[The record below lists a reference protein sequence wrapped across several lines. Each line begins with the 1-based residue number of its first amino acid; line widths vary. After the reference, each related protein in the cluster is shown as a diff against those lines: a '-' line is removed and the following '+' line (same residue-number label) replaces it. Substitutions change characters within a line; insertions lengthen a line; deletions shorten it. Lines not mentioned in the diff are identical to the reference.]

1 MELKKLGKI
10 YKLNSNDEINNI
22 KDTETEVESSGI
34 LSHII
39 NSVFCILNCQ
49 PRSVYLRGSLID
61 KSLSDNTVE
70 DLDLVFVYDNTD
82 YFDFF
87 GTRKYESMMYV
98 DYSYDENKIVFP
110 DVRRTIQDEIYE
122 MIGLHIDLDISI
134 KSEKLFTEVTYINKF
149 QSKKIY
155 GEGQDLSVSNLSK
168 DILLL
173 KEEQTLLRRKKL
185 CLKKIS
191 KSKKFLYKEMT
202 YEGNIRERMIK
213 SVLKVFFREYSFD
226 ILLRKNSFSRDI
238 YYCYTSIVGE
248 YPDHSNHLEELLDL
262 FLNTKSYT
270 DREVIDLLNKLEYLI
285 NEIELLI
292 GNQYKTV

>member
-1 MELKKLGKI
+1 M
-10 YKLNSNDEINNI
+10 
-22 KDTETEVESSGI
+22 
-34 LSHII
+34 
-39 NSVFCILNCQ
+39 
-49 PRSVYLRGSLID
+49 
-61 KSLSDNTVE
+61 
-70 DLDLVFVYDNTD
+70 
-82 YFDFF
+82 
-87 GTRKYESMMYV
+87 
-98 DYSYDENKIVFP
+98 FP

-134 KSEKLFTEVTYINKF
+134 KSEKLFMEVTYINKF

-173 KEEQTLLRRKKL
+173 KEEQTLSRRKKL
-185 CLKKIS
+185 CLKRILNL
-191 KSKKFLYKEMT
+191 KKFLYKEMT

-226 ILLRKNSFSRDI
+226 ILLRNNFFSRDI

-248 YPDHSNHLEELLDL
+248 YPDYSNHLEELLDL
-262 FLNTKSYT
+262 FLNAKSYT